1 MILTG
6 SSVESVSV
14 IIPCYNHGRYLAR
27 AIESVLAQDYPHHE
41 IIVVDDGSKDETPS
55 VARRYE
61 AVKYIYQHNQGLS
74 AARNTGID
82 NCTGQFL
89 VFLDAD
95 DWLFPEAFSTNLH
108 YLEQRPDAGF
118 VSGAFTDVLNHYGN
132 QVKHHQ
138 EKDQYNHLLE
148 QNYIAMHATVM
159 YNRRV
164 FDTLRYDT
172 SLKACEDYDI
182 YLKIARK
189 HPIISH
195 TRQIAVYNRHDSNM
209 SGNYPMMLDQALLVL
224 NRQKE
229 GLLNKSE
236 EEFFHRGLQSWKD
249 HYCINIYTNLVTDI
263 ETNEQKKRAQLDT
276 LKLYHKDL
284 YYKYQLTK
292 PLMII
297 KKSLI
302 KRNFNFLLKAMYKA
316 GLYKNF
322 VPAPGKLDMGDF
334 SRVTPFSK
342 NFGYERGG
350 PVDRYYIENFL
361 QKQSKYIWGRVLEIG
376 DNDYTLSFGESRV
389 TQSDILHIN
398 SENNKATF
406 VGDLTDAPVLPSD
419 AFDCIVLTQTLHI
432 IYEYRKALE
441 TCYRILKP
449 GGMLLL
455 TVPGIS
461 HVDQGEWKKIWMYSF
476 TESLITKSLSEI
488 FPLDKIEVETFG
500 NVLVACAFLYGM
512 GLPELKKSQLDYNDP
527 HYQVIIAATAT
538 KPS

>member
-1 MILTG
+1 MISTG
-6 SSVESVSV
+6 PPVKIVSV

-41 IIVVDDGSKDETPS
+41 IIVIDDGSKDETAF

-61 AVKYIYQHNQGLS
+61 AVKYIYHHNQGLS
-74 AARNTGID
+74 AARNTGIKH
-82 NCTGQFL
+82 CSGQFL

-95 DWLFPEAFSTNLH
+95 DWLFPEALSTNLY
-108 YLEQRPDAGF
+108 YLEQRPDVGF
-118 VSGAFTDVLNHYGN
+118 VSGAFTDVLNYYGN
-132 QVKHHQ
+132 QVKHHR
-138 EKDQYNHLLE
+138 EKDQYNYLLE

-159 YNRRV
+159 YKRQV

-172 SLKACEDYDI
+172 SLRACEDYDI

-189 HPIISH
+189 YPVISH

-224 NRQKE
+224 NRQRE

-236 EEFFHRGLQSWKD
+236 EQFFYRGLQSWKD
-249 HYCINIYTNLVTDI
+249 HYCINIYANLASNI
-263 ETNEQKKRAQLDT
+263 ETNAQKKRAQLDT

-284 YYKYQLTK
+284 YYKYLLTK
-292 PLMII
+292 PFMMI

-302 KRNFNFLLKAMYKA
+302 KRNFNFLLKALNKA
-316 GLYKNF
+316 GLYKKF
-322 VPAPGKLDMGDF
+322 IPAPGKIAMGDF
-334 SRVTPFSK
+334 NRVTPLST

-361 QKQSKYIWGRVLEIG
+361 QKQSKHIRGRVLEIG
-376 DNDYTLSFGESRV
+376 DNDYTLRFGECRV

-406 VGDLTDAPVLPSD
+406 IGDLSDAPVLPSN
-419 AFDCIVLTQTLHI
+419 AFDCVVLTQTLQFI
-432 IYEYRKALE
+432 FEYRKALD

-449 GGMLLL
+449 GGILLL

-461 HVDQGEWKKIWMYSF
+461 HIDQGEWKKIWMYSF
-476 TESLITKSLSEI
+476 TESLIIKALSAL
-488 FPLDKIEVETFG
+488 FPLEKIEVETFG
-500 NVLVACAFLYGM
+500 NVLVASAFLYGM

-527 HYQVIIAATAT
+527 HYQVIITATAT